1 MTAALYARVSTRDK
15 GQTIE
20 NQLRELRAFAE
31 RLGYHIYQEYCDQE
45 SGGTAERPH
54 FQRLFLDAHQ
64 RRFDVVLFW
73 SLDRFSREG
82 VTETLNHLQRITAA
96 GVQFK
101 SFTEQYLDSTGM
113 FREAI
118 IGFLAA
124 IAKQERVRFSE
135 RIKAGQA
142 RSSKAPGRPALV
154 DEVVVEL
161 RRLRGQGLSFKKIQA
176 LTGVPVATMHKYLV
190 EVPTQLINKRPP
202 NPVF

>member
-1 MTAALYARVSTRDK
+1 MTKAAIYARVSTKDK
-15 GQTIE
+15 GQTND

-31 RLGYHIYQEYCDQE
+31 RIGYPIYQEYCDQE
-45 SGGTAERPH
+45 SGGTAERPQ
-54 FQRLFLDAHQ
+54 FQQLFVDAHQ

-82 VTETLNHLQRITAA
+82 VTETLNHLQRLTAA

-113 FREAI
+113 FRDAI

-142 RSSKAPGRPALV
+142 RSAKKPGRPTLA
-154 DEVVVEL
+154 DDVVAEL
-161 RRLRGQGLSFKKIQA
+161 RRLRGEGLSFKKIQVA
-176 LTGVPVATMHKYLV
+176 TGVPVATMHKYLT
-190 EVPTQLINKRPP
+190 EA
-202 NPVF
+202 